1 MTSKDA
7 ENRKARACH
16 SMRQSK
22 VGWIKSLPPITKK
35 AVVGSNAA
43 LVRFKKGEVRNHV
56 DCGLVWNF
64 ARPHR
69 RIRRGGAPPPLADRL
84 RVQAVPGGQGPGARL
99 RPLELGSNTRRRA
112 GAAMKNPCHRASS
125 S

>member
-22 VGWIKSLPPITKK
+22 VGWIESLLTITKK

-43 LVRFKKGEVRNHV
+43 LVRFKKSQVRNHV

-64 ARPHR
+64 DPPARPGTQLL
-69 RIRRGGAPPPLADRL
+69 GGPFHV
-84 RVQAVPGGQGPGARL
+84 RVRTTPDGGFQDALDAGTYGAVEG
-99 RPLELGSNTRRRA
+99 
-112 GAAMKNPCHRASS
+112 
-125 S
+125 